1 MFDWQFVTGTAVIVG
16 VFGFLLLHLVKN
28 IRKSLA
34 LKAQQ
39 AQRAALERE
48 AAKQAAAEKAA
59 REKAVADNLARIKVA
74 TDEAAARKQVAEQI
88 AQERAAAKK
97 EVIDQTLAE
106 WIKAEE
112 AETRKTAAE
121 QAEEEQRDTEMA
133 EKKLIHL
140 DYALR
145 EWYEKMHAELEDAG
159 SGSGSGASA
168 GTEWES
174 LQPREKKDRKKVD
187 AVKEQ
192 VLTILHQLE
201 KETDDMEFIVSTIET
216 SVDFLPIQVA
226 DTISKWKKGE
236 LHRYH
241 TLSDLKHKFRYMAYS
256 IEDGWALH
264 HVYSSWLEKLHNKLF
279 VFAKLLGTEP
289 EKKEDIL
296 SVITRI
302 EQAEWKKQLKMNMEV
317 VFVLKQMR
325 GIHTMILNMQRR
337 LKDLETVCR
346 KRSEQIIKP
355 VWDPSEKR

>member
-1 MFDWQFVTGTAVIVG
+1 MFDWQFVAGTAVIIG
-16 VFGFLLLHLVKN
+16 VFGFLLLHIVRN
-28 IRKSLA
+28 TRKSLA
-34 LKAQQ
+34 LKAKQ
-39 AQRAALERE
+39 AKRIALEQA
-48 AAKQAAAEKAA
+48 AAKQAVAEKAA
-59 REKAVADNLARIKVA
+59 REKAVAENLARIKVA
-74 TDEAAARKQVAEQI
+74 ADEAAARNQAAEQI
-88 AQERAAAKK
+88 AEERVAAKK
-97 EVIDQTLAE
+97 DLVDQALAD

-121 QAEEEQRDTEMA
+121 QAEEEQRDTETA
-133 EKKLIHL
+133 EKKRIHL

-145 EWYEKMHAELEDAG
+145 EWYEKMHTELEE
-159 SGSGSGASA
+159 A
-168 GTEWES
+168 GTEWERV
-174 LQPREKKDRKKVD
+174 QPKEKKHRKKVD

-201 KETDDMEFIVSTIET
+201 QETDDMEFIISTIQT

-241 TLSDLKHKFRYMAYS
+241 TLSDLKRKFRYMAYS

-264 HVYSSWLEKLHNKLF
+264 HIYSGWLEKLHHKLF

-289 EKKEDIL
+289 EQSEDIL
-296 SVITRI
+296 SVINRT
-302 EQAEWKKQLKMNMEV
+302 EQAEWKKYLKMDMEV
-317 VFVLKQMR
+317 IFVLKEMR
-325 GIHTMILNMQRR
+325 DIHTMILNMERR

-355 VWDPSEKR
+355 VWDPHGEG